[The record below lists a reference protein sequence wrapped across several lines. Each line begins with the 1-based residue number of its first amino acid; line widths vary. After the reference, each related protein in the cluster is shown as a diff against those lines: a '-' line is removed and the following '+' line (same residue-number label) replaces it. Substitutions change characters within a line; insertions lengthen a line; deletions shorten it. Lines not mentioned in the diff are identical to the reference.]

1 MAVISWQQPIAAQL
15 CLRLTQEEEIM
26 AGTRDVMTE
35 SVDEGI
41 DIRGESLTALL
52 YMP

>member
-15 CLRLTQEEEIM
+15 CLRLTQEEIM

>member
-15 CLRLTQEEEIM
+15 CLRLTQEEEFM
-26 AGTRDVMTE
+26 TGTKDVMTQ
-35 SVDEGI
+35 SVNEGI
-41 DIRGESLTALL
+41 DIRGESVTALL